1 MTQST
6 DITQQLPLTWPG
18 YIAGEPVQTDDK
30 LEVAIRGT
38 AR

>member
-6 DITQQLPLTWPG
+6 DITQQLPLAWPS
-18 YIAGEPVQTDDK
+18 YIAGEPVQTR
-30 LEVAIRGT
+30 LRCAIRGT